1 VNRLTLYRLALRCC
15 AAALLVNAALLTP
28 AQADLRREAEPN
40 DPVGT
45 AQPLVAA
52 ASVGGTIGAPGDAD
66 LYAVA
71 AGAGQII
78 KADLLAR
85 GFRAGNQAGSALS
98 ALLEILDTDGMT
110 VLASAQS
117 IGEFDDPMTSVEV
130 PADGRY
136 YVSVRD
142 LSPAEGGTAY
152 LYVLSVE
159 IDANDSLADAT
170 PIAPPVLPSID
181 ALIYPAGD
189 IDFYS
194 FAGTAGQIVT
204 VDIDS
209 AVFNPSNPPAK
220 IVLTLFDAAQ
230 TLLAQDAYT
239 SSDPEDPFLQYTLP
253 AGGAYFIMARE
264 LRSFV
269 GTTNTFYQMS
279 VELGPGAGNDTFT
292 TAMPIDLPR
301 AVSGVVSTAG
311 DVDQFRFTLPGPAD
325 LHADLDARED
335 LVSLLLGTIAL
346 NDAGGAI
353 ASNSST
359 PDPALITS
367 LAAGEYSASVEGD
380 CAGGGCDNEDSYY
393 VIFLDGDL
401 DGDGLVMPDDNCPT
415 MSNTGQADGDGD
427 GAGDACDNCISLF
440 NPAQADSDGDG
451 VGDRCTLC
459 VAPEVA
465 LDLQFLTEQDFV
477 WTDTS
482 SVGGYNV
489 YRGTIGAGGWQYDHT
504 CFASGLAQPQA
515 SDAAIPLV
523 GAFYYFVSGTTV
535 CGEGTLGW
543 QSDGQPRA
551 VAVPCP

>member
-1 VNRLTLYRLALRCC
+1 MDRLTLWRSMLRC
-15 AAALLVNAALLTP
+15 AVALLVNAALLAP
-28 AQADLRREAEPN
+28 AQGDLRREVEPN
-40 DPVGT
+40 DPIGT
-45 AQPLVAA
+45 AQPLALP
-52 ASVGGTIGAPGDAD
+52 ASIGGTIGAPADAD

-71 AGAGQII
+71 GYAGQIL
-78 KADLLAR
+78 KADILAR
-85 GFRAGNQAGSALS
+85 GFRAGAGPGSALS
-98 ALLEILDTDGMT
+98 ALLEVLDTDGVT

-117 IGEFDDPMTSVEV
+117 QGDFDDPAVMVDL

-136 YVSVRD
+136 YISVRD
-142 LSPAEGGTAY
+142 LSPTEGGATY

-159 IDANDSLADAT
+159 IDSNDAPADAT
-170 PIAPPVLPSID
+170 PIVPPVLPSID

-189 IDFYS
+189 FDFYS
-194 FAGTAGQIVT
+194 FAGTAGQVVT

-209 AVFNPSNPPAK
+209 AVFNPPNPPAK

-239 SSDPEDPFLQYTLP
+239 SSDPEDPFLQHALP
-253 AGGAYFIMARE
+253 AGGTYFIMARE

-269 GTTNTFYQMS
+269 GTTNTFYQMT
-279 VELGPGAGNDTFT
+279 VELGPAAGNDSFA

-311 DVDQFRFTLPGPAD
+311 DVDHFRFTLPGAAD

-346 NDAGGAI
+346 NDSGGAV

-367 LAAGEYSASVEGD
+367 LAAGEYTASVEGD

-393 VIFLDGDL
+393 VLFLDGDL
-401 DGDGLVMPDDNCPT
+401 DGDGLVMPNDNCPT
-415 MSNTGQADGDGD
+415 TSNAGQADGDGD
-427 GAGDACDNCISLF
+427 GAGDVCDNCISLF
-440 NPAQADSDGDG
+440 NPAQADSDADG
-451 VGDRCTLC
+451 VGDRCALC

-465 LDLQFLTEQDFV
+465 LDLRFLDGQDFV
-477 WTDTS
+477 WTDTGS
-482 SVGGYNV
+482 IGGYNV

-504 CFASGLAQPQA
+504 CLAAGLAQPQA
-515 SDAAIPLV
+515 SDAAIPLS
-523 GAFYYFVSGTTV
+523 GAFYYFVSGMTA

-543 QSDGQPRA
+543 QSDGQPRPLA
-551 VAVPCP
+551 LPCL